1 MDPDRPLLIP
11 LDAPGVPDDQIVGG
25 KAAKLAQ
32 LMRAGFKVPR
42 GFCLTTWAYE
52 AFVID
57 AKITAA
63 IDMELGRKSMDDM
76 RWEEIW
82 DAALRIRS
90 MFLAQPLSEL
100 LRITVAEGL
109 ELFNSSTPLA
119 VRSSAIGEDSAGHSF
134 AGLHE
139 SIIGVRG
146 KQGVVDAVRLVWA
159 SLWSD
164 AALLYRK
171 ELGLD
176 PTRSRMAVLVQEMVD
191 ADRSG
196 VAFARDPRDPLK
208 EHAII
213 ESVAGPCSLLVD
225 GLVEPDRWE
234 LDRKTHSILAWI
246 PGQRDDGHED
256 IPFLEARDL
265 QEILETLLS
274 IERVFC
280 WSPDVEW
287 TGRSDFLTVLQA
299 RPITTGVVDDDKTRS
314 WYLTLRPGA
323 ARLKALRER
332 VTAQLIPELHA
343 EGEKM
348 AAEELDLLE
357 ELDLADAIEKRSNV
371 VAKWKEIYWD
381 EFIPFAH
388 GVRRLATYYNDAV
401 QPQDPYEFVGLLRDQ
416 PLIATQR
423 NQFISKLA
431 QQLAES
437 DALLSAVESLLGRL
451 AGDLHWPTF
460 RDELRQATDS
470 PETFIRGFEDLNDR
484 FLDIAYDHG
493 RLHDQ
498 PEPLLRNLVE
508 LARTSNQSS
517 RSDQELV
524 VSALALEE
532 KLLLAVGP
540 DRRDEAT
547 DYIETA
553 RVSCRLRDDDNLLV
567 SRLDSQLL
575 RALEVAAK
583 RLRDHGRLVGE
594 GCPNESHVKLL
605 VRALR
610 EPLAS
615 PICIEF
621 TPEVDEPGSSPAA
634 PGETQRQLIGQ
645 PASPGLATGSV
656 RCIHGIEDLGKFRRG
671 EILVCDAIQPTMS
684 HLLRTGITCGPTA
697 FPMPCRNNSRL
708 RSICRNGRF
717 AGSQECTS
725 VEIIE
730 TMPRSRGRW
739 SRADGR
745 RTPCWKTSHERITPP
760 PVTSFPPCGHPVHAG
775 SYLVRPGRPLANR
788 RTDQHIA

>member
-1 MDPDRPLLIP
+1 MDSERPVLIR
-11 LDAPGVPDDQIVGG
+11 LDHPEKSDEQLVGG
-25 KAAKLAQ
+25 KASKLSQ
-32 LMRAGFKVPR
+32 LARAGFRVPR

-52 AFVID
+52 KFLEEGKLTDTIR
-57 AKITAA
+57 
-63 IDMELGRKSMDDM
+63 MELGRKSMDDM
-76 RWEEIW
+76 RWEELW
-82 DAALRIRS
+82 DAALRIRAT
-90 MFLAQPLSEL
+90 FLAQPLSAF
-100 LRITVAEGL
+100 LRQTIAEGL
-109 ELFNSSTPLA
+109 SGLDASAALA
-119 VRSSAIGEDSAGHSF
+119 VRSSAIGEDSAGCSF

-139 SIIGVRG
+139 SIVGVRG
-146 KQGVVDAVRLVWA
+146 EQGVLDAVRLVWA

-176 PTRSRMAVLVQEMVD
+176 PARSRMAVLVQEMVD

-196 VAFARDPRDPLK
+196 VAFARDPRDPHK

-234 LDRKTHSILAWI
+234 LDRKTHRILAWI

-256 IPFLEARDL
+256 IPLLEARDL
-265 QEILETLLS
+265 KEILQTLLS

-280 WSPDVEW
+280 WSPDMEW
-287 TGRSDFLTVLQA
+287 TGRSDLLTVLQA
-299 RPITTGVVDDDKTRS
+299 RPITTGVVDDDKARS

-332 VTAQLIPELHA
+332 VTARLIPELHA

-357 ELDLADAIEKRSNV
+357 ESDLADTIEKRSNL
-371 VAKWKEIYWD
+371 VAKWKQIYRD

-388 GVRRLATYYNDAV
+388 GVRQLATYYNDAV
-401 QPQDPYEFVGLLRDQ
+401 QPEDPYEFVGLLRDQ

-423 NQFISKLA
+423 NQFIGELA
-431 QQLAES
+431 QQLVED
-437 DALLSAVESLLGRL
+437 DALLSAVECLLARL
-451 AGDLHWPTF
+451 SGDLDWPTF
-460 RDELRQATDS
+460 RDELRQATDN
-470 PETFIRGFEDLNDR
+470 PDTFIHGFEDLNDR

-493 RLHDQ
+493 RLHDT

-508 LARTSNQSS
+508 LAKTSNQCS
-517 RSDQELV
+517 RSDQELLFSV
-524 VSALALEE
+524 LVLEQ
-532 KLLLAVGP
+532 KLLIAVGP

-547 DYIETA
+547 NYIQTA
-553 RVSCRLRDDDNLLV
+553 RVSWRLRDDDNLLV
-567 SRLDSQLL
+567 ARLDSQLL

-583 RLRDHGRLVGE
+583 RLREHGRIVGD

-610 EPLAS
+610 EPLSS
-615 PICIEF
+615 PICIE
-621 TPEVDEPGSSPAA
+621 PPRDVDEPVSFAAA

-656 RCIHGIEDLGKFRRG
+656 RCIHGYDDLGRFRRG

-684 HLLRTGITCGPTA
+684 HLIPLARA
-697 FPMPCRNNSRL
+697 
-708 RSICRNGRF
+708 
-717 AGSQECTS
+717 
-725 VEIIE
+725 IIE
-730 TMPRSRGRW
+730 RRGGMLIHGAIIARELGIPCVNGVHKAAEVLKNGDLVTVDGDLGIVTVG
-739 SRADGR
+739 SAEFDLELRA
-745 RTPCWKTSHERITPP
+745 ER
-760 PVTSFPPCGHPVHAG
+760 
-775 SYLVRPGRPLANR
+775 
-788 RTDQHIA
+788 D